1 MSAFLVLGPVALSTE
16 QPATNTSAA
25 TVAARRRWEI
35 ESIFLLSGD
44 RWKQIVLAPG
54 FFVNDIFW
62 CELKMQYAQ
71 LGRSGMT
78 VSRIC
83 LGCMSY
89 GTSKWRPWVL
99 DEADASP
106 FYRKALDL
114 GINFFDTADMYSAG
128 VSEEV
133 TGRALRDMANMAE
146 IVLATKVNFPMGEG
160 QNMGGLS
167 RKHVM
172 QGCEA
177 SLKRLG
183 VSTIDLYQIHRF
195 DSRVPIDETLSAL
208 DQLVTQ
214 GKVRYIGASSGYA
227 WQMAQALSL
236 SERKGWAK
244 FTTMQNHYNL
254 IYREEE
260 REMIPLCVEE
270 GVGLIPW
277 SPLARGRL
285 ARTTPS
291 ATEGTTRAGNDQFAE
306 TLYDSPSDNDV
317 IEATRRVAADSGVK
331 PAEIALAW
339 LLSRPG
345 VVAPIIGAT
354 KIDHLET
361 AVRALEVKLGDDQ
374 IAALEAPYK
383 PHAVRGH

>member
-1 MSAFLVLGPVALSTE
+1 
-16 QPATNTSAA
+16 
-25 TVAARRRWEI
+25 
-35 ESIFLLSGD
+35 
-44 RWKQIVLAPG
+44 
-54 FFVNDIFW
+54 
-62 CELKMQYAQ
+62 MQYAQ
-71 LGRSGMT
+71 LGHSGLN

-99 DEADASP
+99 DEADSKP
-106 FYRKALDL
+106 FYRKALDI
-114 GINFFDTADMYSAG
+114 GINFFDTADMYSLG

-133 TGRALRDMANMAE
+133 TGRALREMANMEE
-146 IVLATKVNFPMGEG
+146 IVLATKVNFPMSSG

-167 RKHVM
+167 RKHIV

-183 VSTIDLYQIHRF
+183 VETIDLYQIHRF
-195 DSRVPIDETLSAL
+195 DPKVPIEETLAAL
-208 DQLVTQ
+208 DLLVHQ

-227 WQMAQALSL
+227 WIMAQALST
-236 SERKGWAK
+236 SEKNGWAR
-244 FTTMQNHYNL
+244 FVSMQNHYNAV
-254 IYREEE
+254 YREEE
-260 REMIPLCVEE
+260 REMIPLCVSE

-291 ATEGTTRAGNDQFAE
+291 PNEGTTRAANDAFAD
-306 TLYDSPSDNDV
+306 TLYDSPGDDEV
-317 IEATRRVAADSGVK
+317 ISAVRKVAEEVGTK
-331 PAEIALAW
+331 PAEVALAW
-339 LLSRPG
+339 LMSRPG

-361 AVRALEVKLGDDQ
+361 AVKSLDLKLNEDQ
-374 IAALEAPYK
+374 IKAIEGPYR